1 MIVRL
6 VVWVVYRLG
15 PRTLLSLTLLLVA
28 LGSVALGLADTV
40 RGLDPGLLLTVAG
53 LGMLVGWGLAKS
65 PLPGWLGGLIAL
77 GLGVEI
83 IFLRVGRLGG
93 SLVTL
98 LQALIGGSI
107 KLVVFLVWEFWYPG
121 RTGWPL
127 DDLPGA
133 TPILLA
139 LGELWAGISTLL
151 VRLRDWSLALAT
163 GQPTFDPVA
172 TALVWSLVLWAVVAW
187 AGWSVRRRDQP
198 LPGVAPAGVLL
209 SGSLFYVRGNPGFLL
224 PLLGA
229 TLLLVALIG
238 QDARE
243 RRWGATG
250 VDFPLDVGREVVMG
264 GAALSL
270 VLVMATML
278 MPSVSV
284 RQVAE
289 WVGRLIGG
297 QPSETQPVAGS
308 LGLDPRASV
317 SATFFDQDQVRAP
330 GLPRRHLLGSGPELS
345 EQVVM
350 VIYPGGYR
358 YPEEEGD
365 TGDEVVPGPPEES
378 APCYYWR
385 GLTYDQYTGRGW
397 YTGGTET
404 FEYRAGDLAIF
415 RDRFE
420 PPGMAGQTVSPASPG
435 RRKVR
440 QEVRAVGDLGE
451 LLYAAGDL
459 VTADQD
465 YRLAWRSTDDV
476 FGATIIST
484 DRPVRTPEV
493 SPIVYRADSLVPAVG
508 EAQLRAAGGD
518 YPAWVRNRYLAL
530 PDKVPV
536 RVLALARDLTATAP
550 TPYDRA
556 RAIETYLRAFPYNLD
571 LPYPPRDRDMVDYF
585 LFDLRQGYCDYYA
598 TTMVVLARAAGLP
611 ARLAVGYFSGTYDE
625 ANARYVVT
633 EADAHAWV
641 EIYFP
646 DYGWIEFE
654 PTAGRP
660 PIERPAD
667 ALPPV
672 VPPELETL
680 GPITTARESGWSWWW
695 LGLPGGLVLLGL
707 GVGVWSVA
715 DNWRLRRLP
724 PTAAVAL
731 LYQRLYRHGGRLGVP
746 REAGD
751 TAYEFAASFVGRVAS
766 LARERRWGT
775 ALTPAVHEARLLVD
789 LYVRMQYSPHAP
801 DAADRA
807 QAMQTWRRLR
817 RRLWLAWVWQKGSS
831 SSGL

>member
-1 MIVRL
+1 
-6 VVWVVYRLG
+6 
-15 PRTLLSLTLLLVA
+15 
-28 LGSVALGLADTV
+28 
-40 RGLDPGLLLTVAG
+40 
-53 LGMLVGWGLAKS
+53 
-65 PLPGWLGGLIAL
+65 
-77 GLGVEI
+77 
-83 IFLRVGRLGG
+83 
-93 SLVTL
+93 
-98 LQALIGGSI
+98 
-107 KLVVFLVWEFWYPG
+107 
-121 RTGWPL
+121 
-127 DDLPGA
+127 
-133 TPILLA
+133 
-139 LGELWAGISTLL
+139 
-151 VRLRDWSLALAT
+151 
-163 GQPTFDPVA
+163 
-172 TALVWSLVLWAVVAW
+172 
-187 AGWSVRRRDQP
+187 
-198 LPGVAPAGVLL
+198 LL

-243 RRWGATG
+243 RRWEATG

-270 VLVMATML
+270 VLVMVTML
-278 MPSVSV
+278 TPPVSV

-297 QPSETQPVAGS
+297 QASEAQPVAGS
-308 LGLDPRASV
+308 LGLDPRASA

-350 VIYPGGYR
+350 VIYLEGHTYPEGHS
-358 YPEEEGD
+358 YPEEGGTD
-365 TGDEVVPGPPEES
+365 DELVPGPPEES
-378 APCYYWR
+378 APRYYWR

-420 PPGMAGQTVSPASPG
+420 PLGVDGQTVSAPSPG
-435 RRKVR
+435 RRKAR

-451 LLYAAGDL
+451 LLYAAGEL

-465 YRLAWRSTDDV
+465 YRVAWRSPGDA

-484 DRPVRTPEV
+484 DQPARTGGVPSWPGRRTAEV

-508 EAQLRAAGGD
+508 EAQLRAAGGG

-530 PDKVPV
+530 PDKVPA
-536 RVLALARDLTATAP
+536 RVLALARDLTATVL

-556 RAIETYLRAFPYNLD
+556 RAIETYLRTFPYNLD
-571 LPYPPRDRDMVDYF
+571 LPYLPRDRDVVDYF
-585 LFDLRQGYCDYYA
+585 LFDLQQGYCDYYA

-625 ANARYVVT
+625 ANARYIVT

-667 ALPPV
+667 APPLI

-680 GPITTARESGWSWWW
+680 GPITTERESGRSWPWW
-695 LGLPGGLVLLGL
+695 LGLPGGLILLGL
-707 GVGVWSVA
+707 GSVAWSVA
-715 DNWRLRRLP
+715 DDWRLRRLP
-724 PTAAVAL
+724 PAAAVTL
-731 LYQRLYRHGGRLGVP
+731 LYWRLYRHGGRLGVP

-751 TAYEFAASFVGRVAS
+751 TSYEFAASFAGRVAS

-775 ALTPAVHEARLLVD
+775 ALTPAAQEACLLVD
-789 LYVRMQYSPHAP
+789 LYVRTRYSPHTT
-801 DAADRA
+801 DAAVQA

-817 RRLWLAWVWQKGSS
+817 QRLWLAWVWQKRPDGFLKPVRSGRS